1 MKTQDSQLTGPRQRS
16 VKGIALAVG
25 LTLAFGASAQEPPA
39 EEKPKP
45 LEQLIVTGSRAVG
58 GRTAG
63 ETLAPVD
70 VLGRVELEA
79 SGALELGQVLQML
92 QPSFN
97 FSRTFI
103 SDGTDI
109 IRPATLRALGPD
121 QVLVLVNG
129 KRRHQQALVNVQQTV
144 GRGSAGTDINA
155 IPISAIERIEV
166 LRDGAAAQYGSDAI
180 AGVIN
185 VVLKQRPGETAVQF
199 ESGQTYDGDGEVLHG
214 GINTGFAIGDEGFV
228 NLTGEYRDRGET
240 NRAGVD
246 VLRVDPPRVT
256 QRIGDA
262 DAEDLY
268 FWLNAGVP
276 IGNGA
281 LYGFGGISRREGD
294 SSGFFRSAGDNR
306 TVPALYPD
314 GFLPNIITTVR
325 DASLALGYRAPLG
338 ALWEWDLSVNH
349 GVSKFEFEER
359 NSVNV
364 TWWFEPQDPA
374 DPLGPRFEES
384 PTEADTGALRFS
396 QTTANLDFR
405 GDIDWGLGTGP
416 LHLATGLEWRKDRY
430 EILAG
435 DPVSYTYGRTNDRS
449 IEILGQTGEIAQPG
463 IQGFPG
469 FSPNEAIDDDRH
481 NVAAYVDAEAQLGSL
496 FVLGAALRYEDYSD
510 FGSTVTGKLSARFD
524 PTEHVGI
531 RSTVSTGFR
540 APSVQQAFYSQ
551 RSTNLNPEG
560 VLTDT
565 LTARQDSDVTRAFG
579 IAPLKEEESVSA
591 SIGVVLRPTDTFTI
605 TVDVFRIDID
615 DRIIFSSNIVPE
627 AADTCLPDNSNCPI
641 RAILDPIGVGQV
653 LFFTNAIDTRT
664 TGIDVVAE
672 HRTDFAGG
680 SILHLTALVHFNETE
695 VRERRSQSAILPSA
709 ALFDDTQVTL
719 VEEGQPGSQHVLQAA
734 YHIGD
739 WNLVGRANYYGS
751 VTGEGFTPGL
761 KQKWS
766 GDWLFDLSL
775 GYSFTDSLSLT
786 VGANNIFDTTPD
798 RWTAGVTDPTD
809 PDLNNPFPAL
819 GFTYCWETCPFGVN
833 GGYYYGR
840 LNFHF

>member
-1 MKTQDSQLTGPRQRS
+1 MRTQAHRRIHLGRRS
-16 VKGIALAVG
+16 CRPLARAIGLALV
-25 LTLAFGASAQEPPA
+25 SMVWAQQPA
-39 EEKPKP
+39 AAQGGDAMEE
-45 LEQLIVTGSRAVG
+45 LVVTGSRAVG
-58 GRTAG
+58 RVAL

-70 VLGRVELEA
+70 VLDRADLER
-79 SGALELGQVLQML
+79 SGAQELGQVLQML

-121 QVLVLVNG
+121 QVLVLING
-129 KRRHQQALVNVQQTV
+129 KRRHQQALVNVQQTI

-155 IPISAIERIEV
+155 IPVSAVERIEV
-166 LRDGAAAQYGSDAI
+166 LRDGASAQYGSDAI

-185 VVLKQRPGETAVQF
+185 IVLKRATGETGVLLEA
-199 ESGQTYDGDGEVLHG
+199 GRTYEDDGEVIHAG
-214 GINTGFAIGDEGFV
+214 VNTGFALGGDGYL

-240 NRAGVD
+240 NRAGPD
-246 VLRVDPPRVT
+246 LLRVDPPRVT

-262 DAEDLY
+262 DATDAY

-276 IGNGA
+276 MGVGEF
-281 LYGFGGISRREGD
+281 YGFGGISRREGD

-314 GFLPNIITTVR
+314 GFLPNIITTVN
-325 DASLALGYRAPLG
+325 DASLALGFKSPLG
-338 ALWEWDLSVNH
+338 ERWEWDLSVNH

-359 NSVNV
+359 KSVNV
-364 TWWFEPQDPA
+364 SWWFEPLDPN
-374 DPLGPRFEES
+374 DPLGPRFEDS
-384 PTEADTGALRFS
+384 PTQADTGELRFR

-405 GDIDWGLGTGP
+405 GPIDWGMGAGP
-416 LHLATGLEWRKDRY
+416 LYLATGLEWRRDGY
-430 EILAG
+430 EIIAG

-449 IEILGQTGEIAQPG
+449 IEIFGQTGDIAQPG

-469 FSPNEAIDDDRH
+469 FSPNEEVDDDRH
-481 NVAAYVDAEAQLGSL
+481 SVALYLDAESQLSQQ
-496 FVLGAALRYEDYSD
+496 FVLGAAVRFEDFSD
-510 FGSTVTGKLSARFD
+510 FGSTTTGKLSARFD
-524 PTEHVGI
+524 ASERFAI
-531 RSTVSTGFR
+531 RSTISTGFR
-540 APSVQQAFYSQ
+540 APGVQQAFYSQ

-565 LTARQDSDVTRAFG
+565 LTAQQGSDVTSAFG
-579 IAPLKEEESVSA
+579 IEPLKEEESVSA
-591 SIGVVLRPTDTFTI
+591 SVGMVMRPSDNFSV
-605 TVDVFRIDID
+605 TVDVFQIDID

-627 AADTCLPDNSNCPI
+627 PAGGCLPDNSNCPI

-664 TGIDVVAE
+664 TGIDIVAD
-672 HRTDFAGG
+672 HHTAFAGG
-680 SILHLTALVHFNETE
+680 STLDLTALAHVNKTE
-695 VRERRSQSAILPSA
+695 VRKRRSQSTILPPE

-719 VEEGQPGSQHVLQAA
+719 IERGQPRSQHMLQAV
-734 YHIGD
+734 YHTGPWD
-739 WNLVGRANYYGS
+739 FLTRGNYYGS

-766 GDWLFDLSL
+766 GDWLFDLAATYHFSHA
-775 GYSFTDSLSLT
+775 LSLT
-786 VGANNIFDTTPD
+786 IGANNVFDTMPD
-798 RWTAGVTDPTD
+798 KWSAGVTDPSD
-809 PDLNNPFPAL
+809 PDFNNPFPAL
-819 GFTYCWETCPFGVN
+819 GFLHCWETCPFGVN

-840 LNFHF
+840 LNARF